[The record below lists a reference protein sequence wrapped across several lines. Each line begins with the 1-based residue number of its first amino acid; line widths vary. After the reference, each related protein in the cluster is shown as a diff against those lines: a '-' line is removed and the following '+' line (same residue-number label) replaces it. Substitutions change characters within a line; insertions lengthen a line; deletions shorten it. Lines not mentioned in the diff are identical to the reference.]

1 MRGLMIVNAC
11 HRRRTSWHDLDAL
24 ARRLGC
30 DLSETVCPAE
40 ARGLALEAVRE
51 HAEFVMAVG
60 GDGTANELCNVLAG
74 TATALAL
81 FPVGTAND
89 LATRFRTRAACWR
102 PVYDVSDLRSRRIDL
117 VRVNGWCF
125 ATVGGFGVP
134 VDVIHRMD
142 EVRRGRGALASF
154 VRRAGSWGYLAALG
168 TELRQMSRSHG
179 EAEIVADGKRTSA
192 VFSSVFVANQSTLGH
207 LFCASPE
214 SRNDDG
220 RCEVALLP
228 PSRGTASACV
238 AVGSMLLRALHHSGM
253 IRLSATR
260 LEISCDRPVVF
271 FGDGEVRPPA
281 TRFRVEVVPGALKV
295 LCPPTPAALAA
306 LPFRRPQFQPAASGA
321 LSESLA
327 TPISST
333 PPATFSS
340 PAPPRLQSLH
350 RLGRRAATSSGS
362 ACQPKVMP

>member
-11 HRRRTSWHDLDAL
+11 HRCRTPRRDLEAL

-30 DLSETVCPAE
+30 ELSETACPAE
-40 ARGLALEAVRE
+40 ARDLTLQAVRE

-89 LATRFRTRAACWR
+89 LATHFRTRAACWR
-102 PVYDVSDLRSRRIDL
+102 PVCQLSDLRPRHMDL
-117 VRVNGWCF
+117 VRVNGWYF

-134 VDVIHRMD
+134 VAVLHRMA
-142 EVRRGRGALASF
+142 EVRRGRGALATF
-154 VRRAGSWGYLAALG
+154 VRRVGAWGYLAALG

-228 PSRGTASACV
+228 PSRGLASACV
-238 AVGSMLLRALHHSGM
+238 TVGSMLLRSAHHSGM
-253 IRLSATR
+253 IRLCATR

-281 TRFRVEVVPGALKV
+281 TDFRVEVAPGALKV
-295 LCPPTPAALAA
+295 LCPPAPAA
-306 LPFRRPQFQPAASGA
+306 FRQPELGPMS
-321 LSESLA
+321 SRVPSDRLA
-327 TPISST
+327 TPVRSAT
-333 PPATFSS
+333 PVAFSGPEPPIGSRRTGSGAWPRTVPVAPATQ
-340 PAPPRLQSLH
+340 R
-350 RLGRRAATSSGS
+350 
-362 ACQPKVMP
+362 